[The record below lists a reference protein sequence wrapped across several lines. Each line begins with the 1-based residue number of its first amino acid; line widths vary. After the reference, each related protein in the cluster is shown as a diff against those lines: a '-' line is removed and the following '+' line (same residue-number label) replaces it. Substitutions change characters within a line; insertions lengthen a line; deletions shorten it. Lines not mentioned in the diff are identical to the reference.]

1 MPWPLIS
8 LRDRRAQVRD
18 DIAAHLPGADATI
31 PNAPL
36 SVLAEAQASL
46 THDNDQHLDWV
57 VRMMMPDTAEG
68 AFADRWGN
76 IWLPEGRKGATFAA
90 GQITVTGSSGSSI
103 ATGAQLTASAY
114 DADGT
119 SVTLLFAVS
128 AGVTLSGPSATVSI
142 AAQTEGALANL
153 AAGAQLSFIDV
164 PSGIDGVALVAS
176 PGLAGGADQESDADL
191 ISRYIARIQLP
202 PHGGADFDYVAWA
215 LEVPG
220 VTRAWAAQEQGAGTV
235 TVRFLMDE
243 VRAGTNGI
251 PEDADV
257 ALVQAYIDAR
267 RPVTVAQIYVVKP
280 IAQALNLT
288 ITDLANDTPEVRT
301 NIAIEIREMLR
312 ARAKPGAMIYA
323 AWIGEAIS
331 AASGEDHHT
340 LSLSN
345 VVPSS
350 AGHIVVPGT
359 VTFA

>member
-1 MPWPLIS
+1 MPWPRIE
-8 LRDRRAQVRD
+8 LRDRRTQVRD

-46 THDNDQHLDWV
+46 THDNDAHLDFV
-57 VRMMMPDTAEG
+57 ARMMMPDTAEG
-68 AFADRWGN
+68 EFADRWAN
-76 IWLPEGRKGATFAA
+76 IWLPEGRKGATYAT
-90 GQITVTGSSGSSI
+90 GTITITGSSGASV
-103 ATGAQLTASAY
+103 ATGAVLTYAAFDAS
-114 DADGT
+114 GGN
-119 SVTLLFAVS
+119 VTLQFRVT
-128 AGVTLSGPSATVSI
+128 AGVTLSGPSAT
-142 AAQTEGALANL
+142 AAIEALTEGALANL
-153 AAGAQLSFIDV
+153 AAGAQLAFVDV
-164 PSGIDGVALVAS
+164 PAGIDGVALVTAA
-176 PGLAGGADQESDADL
+176 GLAGGADQETDADL
-191 ISRYIARIQLP
+191 IARYIARIQLP

-220 VTRAWAAQEQGAGTV
+220 VTRAWATQEMGVGTV

-243 VRAGTNGI
+243 VRASANGI
-251 PEDADV
+251 PESGDI

-267 RPVTVAQIYVVKP
+267 RPVTVAQAFILAPLAHV
-280 IAQALNLT
+280 LNLT
-288 ITDLANDTPEVRT
+288 IADLANDTPEVRT
-301 NIAIEIREMLR
+301 NIVLEIKEMLR

-345 VVPSS
+345 VVPPS

-359 VTFA
+359 ITFT